1 MLSSGRAT
9 GNGGSR
15 GLVVALYFAASV
27 AVFALAF
34 WSPRAAERTCAPSPD
49 QADIELCIET
59 QRFVSPPVWDAVLA
73 LALVATMALAGLAWL
88 QWRPASSAVR
98 QVTVVDTPRLRVE
111 RFRGRMGLLSVAA
124 FPMFGGFAIGA
135 ATSSSYTMGERSC
148 RPGTGVVVEICEQH
162 SVETERIVREAS
174 SWSMPLVAAGSLLLL
189 GTILWWIHAS
199 RHDQQIAVPEYRYVA
214 PGPQCTR
221 G

>member
-1 MLSSGRAT
+1 MRCTSQRRWPCSRWRSGVHVRLSGRAHRHPIRPT
-9 GNGGSR
+9 SSC
-15 GLVVALYFAASV
+15 ALRHNDSYR
-27 AVFALAF
+27 L
-34 WSPRAAERTCAPSPD
+34 PSGT
-49 QADIELCIET
+49 LYSHL
-59 QRFVSPPVWDAVLA
+59 RSWRRWRLPV
-73 LALVATMALAGLAWL
+73 TAWL
-88 QWRPASSAVR
+88 QWRSVSIADR
-98 QVTVVDTPRLRVE
+98 QVPVVDTPRLRVE

-124 FPMFGGFAIGA
+124 FPMFGGFAVGA

-199 RHDQQIAVPEYRYVA
+199 RRDQQIAVPEYRYVA
-214 PGPQCTR
+214 PGPPCTR